1 MVKVLEVCYLIS
13 TRRLSTSRK
22 QCIRHFILTKLF
34 CTILRYTLDV
44 DLKTVVTP
52 EKLESTASRVEARKV
67 STAYIASPS
76 GLYLNW

>member
-1 MVKVLEVCYLIS
+1 M
-13 TRRLSTSRK
+13 
-22 QCIRHFILTKLF
+22 TKLF

-67 STAYIASPS
+67 ITAYIASPL
-76 GLYLNW
+76 GLCLNWLFSSISIRSRHP